1 MKLLLIVGLGNSLM
15 GDDGVGALVVESL
28 AGQVDADT
36 LLGGTDLLRYAG
48 EMEGRQRVILID
60 AIESDVAGEITVTD
74 EDPAE
79 ALSAGAHALS
89 APAAVRLLRQLTPEV
104 RFTWLLAGVR
114 SARMGEGLSPE
125 LAAALPR
132 LRECL
137 IELASA
143 HRADARTSM
152 ISECS

>member
-1 MKLLLIVGLGNSLM
+1 MKPLLIVGLGNPLM
-15 GDDGVGALVVESL
+15 GDDGVGARVAESL
-28 AGQVDADT
+28 AGHVDADV

-60 AIESDVAGEITVTD
+60 AIESDVAAEITVTD
-74 EDPAE
+74 EDPPE
-79 ALSAGAHALS
+79 GPSAGAHTLS

-104 RFTWLLAGVR
+104 RFTWVLAGVR

-125 LAAALPR
+125 LVAALPR

-137 IELASA
+137 IELAA
-143 HRADARTSM
+143 GH
-152 ISECS
+152 

>member
-1 MKLLLIVGLGNSLM
+1 MKPLLIVGLGNPMM

-36 LLGGTDLLRYAG
+36 LLGGTDLLRHAG
-48 EMEGRQRVILID
+48 EMEGRERVILID
-60 AIESDVAGEITVTD
+60 AMEGDVAGVITVTD
-74 EDPAE
+74 EDPPE

-89 APAAVRLLRQLTPEV
+89 APAAVRLLRPLMPEV
-104 RFTWLLAGVR
+104 RFTWLLMGVH

-132 LRECL
+132 LRERVM
-137 IELASA
+137 ELAA
-143 HRADARTSM
+143 AK
-152 ISECS
+152 